1 MSDLIATLKN
11 KKGFISLKKPASS
24 EIIVNAEKELELSFS
39 KEYKD
44 YVSAFGAASFVGH
57 EITGVCTSKAYDV
70 INITKQARELCP
82 DIPLDRYVIEYSG
95 VDNIYIWQ
103 DKKGYIYQNDKKIY
117 NSFSEFIEAE

>member
-1 MSDLIATLKN
+1 MSDLIAILKN
-11 KKGFISLKKPASS
+11 KKGFISLKKPASV
-24 EIIVNAEKELELSFS
+24 EFIENAEKELGLSFA

-70 INITKQARELCP
+70 INITMQAREICP
-82 DIPLDRYVIEYSG
+82 DIPQDRYVIEYSG

-103 DKKGYIYQNDKKIY
+103 DEKGNIYQNDKKIY
-117 NSFSEFIEAE
+117 NSLYEFIEAE